1 MGTDLLKP
9 GLNEVGLVN
18 EPLFE
23 VGQAL
28 LLQAEG
34 LLFGQLLWVTD
45 LGQEWRQV
53 VNVHLLLPHLLLK
66 LLSLLLISQPLSNIE
81 TSHLSC

>member
-81 TSHLSC
+81 TSNLSC

>member
-23 VGQAL
+23 VSQAL

-34 LLFGQLLWVTD
+34 LLFGQLLWVPD

-66 LLSLLLISQPLSNIE
+66 LLSLLLISQPLSNKE